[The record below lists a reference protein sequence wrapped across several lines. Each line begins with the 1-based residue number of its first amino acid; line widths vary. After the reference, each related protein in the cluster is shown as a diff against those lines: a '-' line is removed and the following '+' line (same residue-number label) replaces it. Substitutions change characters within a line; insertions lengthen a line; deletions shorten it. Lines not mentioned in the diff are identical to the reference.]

1 MVKLRTQW
9 WMDNGISQYVSVGD
23 KHHINGKWWVWQKMW
38 QPLNYMSETNNYC
51 ETISFVFSTNVYN
64 ILQPIWA
71 SSIEITWND
80 NQEEP
85 LSLDFPLNFHI
96 TTVHVRVWIK
106 VDKKRH
112 FRMFLYILFFKI
124 FIIFLKKHL
133 RAQ

>member
-85 LSLDFPLNFHI
+85 LSQDFPLNFHI

-106 VDKKRH
+106 VDKKKA
-112 FRMFLYILFFKI
+112 L
-124 FIIFLKKHL
+124 
-133 RAQ
+133 